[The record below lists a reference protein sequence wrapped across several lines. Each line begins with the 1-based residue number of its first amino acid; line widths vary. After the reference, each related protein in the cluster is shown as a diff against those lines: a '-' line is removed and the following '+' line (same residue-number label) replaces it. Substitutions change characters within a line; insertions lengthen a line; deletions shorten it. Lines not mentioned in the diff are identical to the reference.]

1 MVNTY
6 KKDAQYHES
15 LGKCESKTTIR
26 YHLTLISKAIIKK
39 PRKQLLARVWK
50 NWSPRALLAGRE
62 NGAATMKTS
71 VESPQKIKNRIRTG
85 SGNSTA
91 GYVPQRLKAGS
102 QGDIYTPVCTASL
115 STIGKTWKQCK
126 YPPRSER
133 AREMQ
138 YTHKHGHLSASDG
151 SKP

>member
-50 NWSPRALLAGRE
+50 NWSPRTLLVKVLNGTATLE
-62 NGAATMKTS
+62 NGLEVS
-71 VESPQKIKNRIRTG
+71 
-85 SGNSTA
+85 
-91 GYVPQRLKAGS
+91 
-102 QGDIYTPVCTASL
+102 
-115 STIGKTWKQCK
+115 
-126 YPPRSER
+126 
-133 AREMQ
+133 
-138 YTHKHGHLSASDG
+138 
-151 SKP
+151 